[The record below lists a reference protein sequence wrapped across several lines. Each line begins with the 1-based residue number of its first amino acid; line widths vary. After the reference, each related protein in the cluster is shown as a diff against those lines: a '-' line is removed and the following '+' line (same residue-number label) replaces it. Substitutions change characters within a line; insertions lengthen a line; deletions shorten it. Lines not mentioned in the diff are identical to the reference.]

1 MSLDLKAQDTLW
13 LPYGNYM
20 TGEIKSMT
28 EGVLKIETAYSDKD
42 FEVEWI
48 NIDSISTTTRFL
60 VTLSGNQRH
69 TGKIRS
75 TGPGGRAEIRK
86 LIGSNIPT
94 NLLRIVALE
103 SLESDF
109 WGRVEASIDLG
120 LNITKANN
128 LMQFNSNTILGYKAD
143 RWSLRG
149 TFTALSSQ
157 QSNTADIERT
167 DYGITF
173 TYYPQRKWYTYS
185 NLTWFSNTEQALKLR
200 FSARLGIGRALIQN
214 NKAKWGLV
222 AGAAPLRETFTNNT
236 PERNSTEIFLGTDWN
251 LFDTGDLKFNG
262 SVFAYPSLTERE
274 RFRTDITFNIKYD
287 LPLDFYIKT
296 SATLNYDN
304 KAVEGA
310 QTDYVWTFGIGWELD
325 R

>member
-1 MSLDLKAQDTLW
+1 
-13 LPYGNYM
+13 M
-20 TGEIKSMT
+20 TGEIKSMS

-60 VTLSGNQRH
+60 VTLTGNQRH
-69 TGKIRS
+69 TGKIRT
-75 TGPGGRAEIRK
+75 TGTGGRAEIRK
-86 LIGSNIPT
+86 LIGANIPT

-103 SLESDF
+103 NLKNDF

-128 LMQFNSNTILGYKAD
+128 LRQFNANTILGYKAD

-149 TFTALSSQ
+149 TFNALSSQ
-157 QSNTADIERT
+157 QSNTDDIERS

-214 NKAKWGLV
+214 NKVKWGLV
-222 AGAAPLRETFTNNT
+222 AGVAPLRETFTNNT
-236 PERNSTEIFLGTDWN
+236 PERNSTEAFLGSDWN

-274 RFRTDITFNIKYD
+274 RFRTDVTFNIKYD

-304 KAVEGA
+304 KAAEGS